1 MKTGIIIILSFILV
15 VTASLFGQSPI
26 HSDTD
31 YVSNPELARQDALNY
46 AHGGNIKK
54 AILCYKKYAA
64 LTGKDMAAEITK
76 LEREQYPSWFD
87 ASSMLALPM
96 SDGSVLIVDKTLR
109 SFHAWESYDTG
120 SWNHTVSQEEFNAI
134 QQAGLFIP
142 KDGLH
147 HSSIVNTSAGS
158 EIITIK
164 KGGRVVRTEK
174 IPDESRSLTIYMMTA
189 NGKKELD
196 CGSYTKKGQ
205 WNGKSVTS
213 TTSDNRRKYT
223 VFFYPT
229 RKLRYVNGSWKIEEQ
244 QRRKPTCVGASA
256 SVDRTQ
262 RVLIN
267 KY

>member
-1 MKTGIIIILSFILV
+1 MKTTRIIIILSFILV
-15 VTASLFGQSPI
+15 VTASLSGQCPI

-64 LTGKDMAAEITK
+64 LTGKDMTAEISK

-109 SFHAWESYDTG
+109 SFQAWESCDTG
-120 SWNHTVSQEEFNAI
+120 SWNHTVGQEEFNAI

-142 KDGLH
+142 KDGLF
-147 HSSIVNTSAGS
+147 HSFTENNCSSPKT
-158 EIITIK
+158 ITFK
-164 KGGRVVRTEK
+164 QDGRVVRTEK
-174 IPDESRSLTIYMMTA
+174 IPGGSKSLTVNMMTA
-189 NGKKELD
+189 NGEKKID

-205 WNGKSVTS
+205 LNGKGVTL
-213 TTSDNRRKYT
+213 TTSDNRRKYP
-223 VFFYPT
+223 VFYYLT
-229 RKLRYVNGSWKIEEQ
+229 RRMRYVNGSWKIEKQ
-244 QRRKPTCVGASA
+244 LNKPTCVGSSA
-256 SVDRTQ
+256 SVERTW
-262 RVLIN
+262 RVY
-267 KY
+267 KK